1 MTVKLIKHTSECDH
15 EDDPSL
21 PFKLYMT
28 LKPPEFMEFTWFSLY
43 GGSEEIIARGDTLE
57 EVTAWMEKNDLKE
70 HTRLIRYSILDGD
83 GKVVDSWDR
92 HAKPE
97 AKTETNLEGVVEGS

>member
-28 LKPPEFMEFTWFSLY
+28 LKPPEFMEFTWTCLH
-43 GGSEEIIARGDTLE
+43 GGSEDIIARGDTIE
-57 EVTAWMEKNDLKE
+57 ELTAWMEKNDLKE

-92 HAKPE
+92 HAKPL
-97 AKTETNLEGVVEGS
+97 AKTEINLEGAVEGS